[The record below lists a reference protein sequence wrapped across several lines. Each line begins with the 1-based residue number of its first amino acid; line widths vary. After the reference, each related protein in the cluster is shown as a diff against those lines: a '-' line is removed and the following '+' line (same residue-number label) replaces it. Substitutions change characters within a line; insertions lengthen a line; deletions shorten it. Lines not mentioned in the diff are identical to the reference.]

1 MNIPPELVEALCKK
15 DVKFLVKQLFPN
27 VTAAQNITPK
37 QCIIVRKIA
46 FDESRRIS
54 LSAYTRWGKT
64 QTVAIAVA
72 LYILLHKN
80 KRIKFIGPSIEL
92 AGLIRDY
99 MAELI
104 LDCEPL
110 LSMADLESTG
120 KQRLKKEASR
130 NRLTFSNGCEYR
142 VVTAHG
148 KGFAA
153 MGHGGDLVIMDEAAL
168 ISRES
173 YAKITRML
181 GDDPEN
187 SILVELMNPWDR
199 DTKAFDHSI
208 NPLFDRIEIDY
219 RMGIAEGRTTIQWI
233 DEQREDISPLE
244 FTVLY
249 ESKFPDESEDSIH
262 SLKMIER
269 AEKNKFYINEEIM
282 DLLSTIKNNK
292 KHTEDDIKNAKKELQ
307 RYTRIISCD
316 PAEMGLDETVIKQG
330 AAQDNKYFEVLDMY
344 SEFKSDPM
352 ELVGKLMKRAREF
365 IGFVC
370 PGEIHIDRVGIG
382 SGAFSRLRELKRE
395 YGMDNLTIVGCHN
408 GETPISTVKE
418 KNKNKKSRHKRKG
431 EFVNKKI
438 ENNWRLR
445 DLLFDNS
452 ISLYSI
458 TKHEKYSKLKT
469 QLLAMKWRINSS
481 ELKEFVK
488 PDDSPDFN
496 DALVYLIWRDKQK
509 LRFGFT

>member
-1 MNIPPELVEALCKK
+1 MNIPPELIEALQKK
-15 DVKFLVKQLFPN
+15 DVEFLVKQLFPN
-27 VTAAQNITPK
+27 IVAAQHITPY
-37 QCIIVRKIA
+37 QCYIVRIIA
-46 FDESRRIS
+46 FSEKKRIS
-54 LSAYTRWGKT
+54 ISAYTRYGKT

-72 LYILLHKN
+72 LYILLNKN
-80 KRIKFIGPSIEL
+80 KRINFIGPSVDL
-92 AGLIRDY
+92 AGLIREY
-99 MAELI
+99 MADLI

-110 LSMADLESTG
+110 LEMADLESTG
-120 KQRLKKEASR
+120 KQRLKKEASK

-148 KGFAA
+148 KGFSA
-153 MGHGGDLVIMDEAAL
+153 MGKGGDLNIMDEAAL

-208 NPLFDRIEIDY
+208 NRRFTRIEIDY
-219 RMGIAEGRTTIQWI
+219 KIGIAEGRTTKSFIE
-233 DEQREDISPLE
+233 EQKEDVSPLE

-249 ESKFPDESEDSIH
+249 DSRFPDESEDSIH

-269 AEKNKFYINEEIM
+269 AEKNKFYINEEII
-282 DLLSTIKNNK
+282 DLLKVIKNTT
-292 KHTEDDIKNAKKELQ
+292 KHDEDEIKTAKKDLK

-352 ELVGKLMKRAREF
+352 ELVGKVMKRAREF
-365 IGFVC
+365 IGFNC

-382 SGAFSRLRELKRE
+382 SGPLSRLKELKRE
-395 YGMDNLTIVGCHN
+395 YGMDNLTIIGCHN
-408 GETPISTVKE
+408 GETPISTVRE
-418 KNKNKKSRHKRKG
+418 KDKSKKTKHKRKG

-445 DLLFDNS
+445 DLFFDNS
-452 ISLYSI
+452 ISLYHI
-458 TKHEKYSKLKT
+458 TKHEKYNKLKT
-469 QLLAMKWRINSS
+469 QLLAMKWKINSS

-496 DALVYLIWRDKQK
+496 DALVYMIWKDKQR
-509 LRFGFT
+509 LNFAFT